1 MESQMDAM
9 CPAERDSDM
18 IFGME
23 LYLERQVIPLAGPP
37 ERRRYSLEQ
46 YLMLL
51 QNNEQ
56 RLEYDSG
63 EIYALVGSSANH
75 AAISA
80 NMWRALDDALGEE
93 TDCRAYMVDRVVRL
107 TPDVL
112 VMPDVV
118 VTCNKA
124 DQDDAFFLDF
134 PRIVVEVL
142 SKSTEARDRTYKL
155 LRYQAKQSIA
165 EIVFISQ
172 YVQHV
177 EVITRTPSGWEYRE
191 YGHEDSFSLASL
203 NITIQVSAIDRR
215 LSIPLEKRTLIPLEM
230 IEGADEEEDS

>member
-1 MESQMDAM
+1 
-9 CPAERDSDM
+9 
-18 IFGME
+18 
-23 LYLERQVIPLAGPP
+23 VIPLATNP

-46 YLMLL
+46 YLTLL
-51 QNNEQ
+51 RNNEQ
-56 RLEYDSG
+56 RLEYDHG
-63 EIYALVGSSANH
+63 EIYALAGSSANH

-80 NMWRALDDALGEE
+80 NMWRALDDALGEDS
-93 TDCRAYMVDRVVRL
+93 DCRAYMVDRVVRL

-118 VTCNKA
+118 VTCDKT
-124 DQDDAFFLDF
+124 DQDDAFFLDS

-203 NITIQVSAIDRR
+203 NITIQVSAIYRR